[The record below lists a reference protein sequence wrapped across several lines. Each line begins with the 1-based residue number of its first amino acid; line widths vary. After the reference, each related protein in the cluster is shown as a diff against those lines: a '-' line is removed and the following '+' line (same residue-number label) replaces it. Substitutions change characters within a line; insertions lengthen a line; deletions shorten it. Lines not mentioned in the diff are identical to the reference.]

1 MDIDELNSKTNFD
14 AVMSYIE
21 NIITNNS
28 KVASM
33 KVLKHVYGGDSE
45 DKLYRNK
52 LKQKIQNEF
61 LRVLQFVQLS
71 TVCAEIV
78 FSKSIFDN
86 TEMPQFEPQ
95 PNIVSVAKQLRE
107 DMICFCN
114 TVPEDKWLPT
124 FSKKFTYNREEQNN
138 IIKSER
144 HQKCH
149 MSTLHWM
156 LTLLSVLSNFF
167 GQNFCV
173 SKCSYSS
180 W

>member
-21 NIITNNS
+21 NIITNDS

-114 TVPEDKWLPT
+114 TVPEDKWLP
-124 FSKKFTYNREEQNN
+124 KFESVTAESRDPLDSVKLFLKNLLTTE
-138 IIKSER
+138 KSR
-144 HQKCH
+144 
-149 MSTLHWM
+149 TI
-156 LTLLSVLSNFF
+156 
-167 GQNFCV
+167 
-173 SKCSYSS
+173 
-180 W
+180 

>member
-21 NIITNNS
+21 NIITNDS

-86 TEMPQFEPQ
+86 KEMPQFEPQ

-114 TVPEDKWLPT
+114 TVPEDKWLP
-124 FSKKFTYNREEQNN
+124 KFESVTAESRDPLDSVKLFLKNLLTTE
-138 IIKSER
+138 KSR
-144 HQKCH
+144 
-149 MSTLHWM
+149 TI
-156 LTLLSVLSNFF
+156 
-167 GQNFCV
+167 
-173 SKCSYSS
+173 
-180 W
+180 

>member
-86 TEMPQFEPQ
+86 KEMPQFEPQ

-124 FSKKFTYNREEQNN
+124 FESVTAESRDPLDSVKLFLKNLLTTE
-138 IIKSER
+138 KSR
-144 HQKCH
+144 
-149 MSTLHWM
+149 TI
-156 LTLLSVLSNFF
+156 
-167 GQNFCV
+167 
-173 SKCSYSS
+173 
-180 W
+180 

>member
-21 NIITNNS
+21 NIITNDS

-86 TEMPQFEPQ
+86 TEMP
-95 PNIVSVAKQLRE
+95 V
-107 DMICFCN
+107 
-114 TVPEDKWLPT
+114 
-124 FSKKFTYNREEQNN
+124 
-138 IIKSER
+138 
-144 HQKCH
+144 
-149 MSTLHWM
+149 
-156 LTLLSVLSNFF
+156 
-167 GQNFCV
+167 
-173 SKCSYSS
+173 
-180 W
+180 